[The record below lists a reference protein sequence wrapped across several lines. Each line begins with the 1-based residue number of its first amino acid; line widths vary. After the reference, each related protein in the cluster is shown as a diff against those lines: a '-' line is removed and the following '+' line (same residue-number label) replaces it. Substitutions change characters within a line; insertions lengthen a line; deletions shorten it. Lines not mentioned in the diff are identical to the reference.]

1 MSGSSSVGQS
11 NNTNT
16 AWSNQ
21 IPPLINEFDKLRG
34 VNSGASPQTQTSQGT
49 DGLSTLPESPT
60 IASFKVSIPP
70 SALSS
75 AQVTLPAPSSSST
88 SSVSAAT
95 STGTASADLGQL
107 LQGSSFAGAKPPTS
121 NSFSSKAKEMT
132 PFISENALQLIK
144 IFEGFEGK
152 AYTGAGAGDRTI
164 GFGSSELSGKP
175 EVLAALGKGSISV
188 EEAEDL
194 MLKEIQGLRPVVEKH
209 FGSQLNPNQF
219 GVLTSLAYNGG
230 EQALIDLKSKSGG
243 NLQKVG
249 EILPNFY
256 VTSDG
261 QYLEGLTNR
270 RKIEQKLWN
279 SPANA

>member
-16 AWSNQ
+16 VWSNQ
-21 IPPLINEFDKLRG
+21 IPPLINELDKLRG
-34 VNSGASPQTQTSQGT
+34 IGSTPSPQTQTSQGT
-49 DGLSTLPESPT
+49 DGLSTLPEPQT
-60 IASFKVSIPP
+60 IATFKVSILP
-70 SALSS
+70 SD
-75 AQVTLPAPSSSST
+75 SSSSNYSQVASPPPPTT
-88 SSVSAAT
+88 SS
-95 STGTASADLGQL
+95 SADLGQL
-107 LQGSSFAGAKPPTS
+107 LQGSSFAGANPPTS
-121 NSFSSKAKEMT
+121 NTFKSKAKEMT
-132 PFISENALQLIK
+132 PFISETALQLIK

-152 AYTGAGAGDRTI
+152 AYKGAGAGDRTI

-175 EVLAALGKGSISV
+175 EVLAALSKGSISV

-219 GVLTSLAYNGG
+219 GVLISLAYNGG

-279 SPANA
+279 LPANA

>member
-16 AWSNQ
+16 VWSNQ
-21 IPPLINEFDKLRG
+21 IPPLINELDKLRG
-34 VNSGASPQTQTSQGT
+34 IGSTPSPQTQTSQGT
-49 DGLSTLPESPT
+49 DTLLKTPEPLT
-60 IASFKVSIPP
+60 IATFKVSIPP
-70 SALSS
+70 SA
-75 AQVTLPAPSSSST
+75 QVTLPTPNTSST
-88 SSVSAAT
+88 SSSSAAT
-95 STGTASADLGQL
+95 STGSGSADLGQL
-107 LQGSSFAGAKPPTS
+107 LQGSSFAGANPPTS
-121 NSFSSKAKEMT
+121 NTFKSKAKEMT
-132 PFISENALQLIK
+132 PFISETALQLIK

-175 EVLAALGKGSISV
+175 EVLAALSKGSISV

-219 GVLTSLAYNGG
+219 GVLISLAYNGG

-270 RKIEQKLWN
+270 RIIEQKLWN